1 MADRD
6 GANDQRGEMPSQNI
20 GLKSQDLA
28 GAVVL

>member
-6 GANDQRGEMPSQNI
+6 GVNDHRGEMFSQNI
-20 GLKSQDLA
+20 GLKSQDRT